1 MAICTLAQVKASAR
15 IDGSEFDTEIIDLI
29 PSVQSMIEHECGV
42 ASGTFDTAP
51 DAGANRAAVALCV
64 ALLDNPTIAG
74 EFATANAQ
82 STILKS
88 ALLDKARSWL

>member
-15 IDGSEFDTEIIDLI
+15 IDGSEFDAEIGTLI
-29 PSVQSMIEHECGV
+29 PAVQSLVEHECGV

-51 DAGANRAAVALCV
+51 DAAATQCAIALCV
-64 ALLDNPTIAG
+64 SMLNDTESKLDSFHP
-74 EFATANAQ
+74 
-82 STILKS
+82 ILRS